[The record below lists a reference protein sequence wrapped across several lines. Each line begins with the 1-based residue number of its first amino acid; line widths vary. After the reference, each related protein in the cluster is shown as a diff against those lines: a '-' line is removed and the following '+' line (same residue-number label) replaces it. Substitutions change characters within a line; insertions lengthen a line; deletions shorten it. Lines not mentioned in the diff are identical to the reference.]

1 MAATIGALKFDQ
13 SGERYFETGTKNAV
27 LYVHNGSAYKTG
39 VAWNGITGFT
49 VSPSGAEATAL
60 YADDM
65 KYLNLVSAEEY
76 GATVEAYTYPDEF
89 DACQG
94 YASPIPGMKL
104 GQQARSPFG
113 MVVKTTVGNDVNSK
127 LGFKVHILYNALA
140 APSEKAYT
148 SINDSPEAITFS
160 WELTTTPVEV
170 GTIDNVEYANTAYIE
185 LDSRDFTETGTD
197 GKVTLSANFQ
207 TLLDYLYG
215 KNGTDGNPEID
226 PQLLTP
232 AQIYNV
238 LKTGALEPAA

>member
-13 SGERYFETGTKNAV
+13 SGERYFETGAKNAV
-27 LYVHNGSAYKTG
+27 LFVHDGSAYKTG

-94 YASPIPGMKL
+94 YASPIAGMKL

-113 MVVKTTVGNDVNSK
+113 MVVKTTIGNDVNSK
-127 LGFKVHILYNALA
+127 LGYKLHILYNALA

-170 GTIDNVEYANTAYIE
+170 GTIDGKEYANTAYIE
-185 LDSRDFTETGTD
+185 LDSRNFTKD
-197 GKVTLSANFQ
+197 GVLDTNFQ

-215 KNGTDGNPEID
+215 KNGSDGKTPEID

-238 LKTGALEPAA
+238 LKNGTLEPAA